1 MISPPLPWKA
11 ASINRILHLLQIFYH
26 LPHWNHALR
35 QSQSLCLLLPNN
47 KSNGKRLTAGC
58 TILKSNSFLPSVA
71 FLDTVANLS
80 GHDILRAF
88 LWDLLLNQM
97 NTLTWEKLT
106 TLNTLK
112 SNYEPDCPKLHH
124 SVQMRSSSSTSDN
137 HMTATASCEPRKLTH
152 SESRG
157 QQLRKLPSL

>member
-11 ASINRILHLLQIFYH
+11 ASINRTLHLLQIFYH

-112 SNYEPDCPKLHH
+112 SNYEPDCPKLHQC
-124 SVQMRSSSSTSDN
+124 SN
-137 HMTATASCEPRKLTH
+137 E
-152 SESRG
+152 E
-157 QQLRKLPSL
+157 QQLHIWQSYDSNSIMWAQKTDTLWKQRTIA